1 MNEAGPKIER
11 NACLEVRKRTKE
23 MVEAGAR
30 MIAIVALEREDGS
43 IELIYSFDRQPGI
56 VDFRFQILPEW
67 EVDSVADI
75 FTGAL
80 TLEREVVDL
89 FGLKYKGV
97 PPGLF
102 LEAGKSPVAPLRRR
116 PAPAKGGDEDG

>member
-43 IELIYSFDRQPGI
+43 IELIYSFDRQPI
-56 VDFRFQILPEW
+56 RLPVPDPSGM

-75 FTGAL
+75 FTVL
-80 TLEREVVDL
+80 
-89 FGLKYKGV
+89 
-97 PPGLF
+97 
-102 LEAGKSPVAPLRRR
+102 
-116 PAPAKGGDEDG
+116 